1 MTSAS
6 RKTGLLA
13 LFPSWIMFGAM
24 VVLAAVVAALFARAA
39 SREKAFMSQILF
51 EKGTALIR
59 AFESGARTGMG
70 MRWSGGQL
78 QMLLEETA
86 KQPDILYLAVTDEN
100 GLILA
105 HNDRA
110 MIGRTMDVSH
120 LRDPSTGS
128 SPQPRGTGPK
138 DQGEQRWRWRLT
150 TAGTAKPG
158 EAGGES
164 DSRGAFEVYGHFRL
178 AAFPFCGM
186 ADCPAGLGSS
196 DDCPAMRPPLGR
208 ESGLGQA
215 GGGASPDA
223 GSGATQV
230 GAARF
235 IFAGFDVAPFER
247 ARQADLRTTALVSA
261 AVLLVGLGLVLA
273 MFMAGRV
280 RAAHVAL
287 RDTRAF
293 ASEIMANLPVGLIT
307 TGPDGRV
314 ASVNEAALRITGFH
328 AERALGAWPDAIFP
342 PGWCGLKDRLAQGET
357 VLEFE
362 TECPFGGGP
371 PVPVSFSAA
380 RILSEEGGLVGDVF
394 ILRDL
399 REIRGLREEI
409 ARREKLAALGSLA
422 AGIAHE
428 IRNPLSSIKGYA
440 TYFGGKFGPGSEE
453 KQASEILIGEVDRLN
468 RVITQLLE
476 FARPGGLRLRKADLS
491 TLAGTA
497 LSLVARE
504 VEKKGV
510 RLIFEGSA
518 AAIELLLDPD
528 RMTQALLNLY
538 LNAVEATAPGGEVR
552 VSVSGTEAGGARI
565 RVADTGR
572 GIPAADLPQVF
583 NPYFTT
589 KAAGTGLGLA
599 IVHKIVEGHGGMIE
613 VESAIGRGSVF
624 TVTLPAQAGLN
635 PEQTAEES

>member
-1 MTSAS
+1 MKDALPPMPHSA
-6 RKTGLLA
+6 RKSGLLA
-13 LFPSWIMFGAM
+13 LLPSWIMFGAM
-24 VVLAAVVAALFARAA
+24 VVLAAVVAALFAHSA
-39 SREKAFMSQILF
+39 SREKAVMSEILF

-86 KQPDILYLAVTDEN
+86 RQPDILYLAVTDEN

-105 HNDRA
+105 HNDRS
-110 MIGRTMDVSH
+110 MIGRTRDVSY
-120 LRDPSTGS
+120 LRDPSAGS
-128 SPQPRGTGPK
+128 SPQGEAAQKNP
-138 DQGEQRWRWRLT
+138 GEQRWRWRLT
-150 TAGTAKPG
+150 SVAAGTAEPG
-158 EAGGES
+158 GAPAK
-164 DSRGAFEVYGHFRL
+164 GAFEVYGHFRL

-186 ADCPAGLGSS
+186 ADCPAGTGPEGA
-196 DDCPAMRPPLGR
+196 CEAMAPQSGQGPGAGDGPPGERP
-208 ESGLGQA
+208 GLA
-215 GGGASPDA
+215 P
-223 GSGATQV
+223 V

-280 RAAHVAL
+280 RAAHAAL

-293 ASEIMANLPVGLIT
+293 AGEIMANLPVGLIT
-307 TGPDGRV
+307 TGPDGQV
-314 ASVNEAALRITGFH
+314 ASVNEAALRITGFD
-328 AERALGAWPDAIFP
+328 AERALGAPPDAIFP
-342 PGWCGLKDRLAQGET
+342 PGWCGLGDKLARGET

-371 PVPVSFSAA
+371 AVPVSFSAA
-380 RILSEEGGLVGDVF
+380 RIVSEAGGPVGDVF

-399 REIRGLREEI
+399 REVRALREEI

-440 TYFGGKFGPGSEE
+440 TYFGGKFAAGSEE

-476 FARPGGLRLRKADLS
+476 FARPGELRRRPVDPSA
-491 TLAGTA
+491 LAGKA
-497 LSLVARE
+497 LGLVARE
-504 VEKKGV
+504 AEKKGV
-510 RLIFEGSA
+510 RLIFEGGTA
-518 AAIELLLDPD
+518 RAELTLDPD
-528 RMTQALLNLY
+528 RLTQALLNLY
-538 LNAVEATAPGGEVR
+538 LNAVEATDPGGEVR
-552 VSVSGTEAGGARI
+552 VAVAAAADGGARI

-572 GIPAADLPQVF
+572 GIPEADLAQVF

-613 VESAIGRGSVF
+613 VESAVGRGAVF
-624 TVTLPAQAGLN
+624 TVTLPGPAGAAG
-635 PEQTAEES
+635 EHTEAS

>member
-1 MTSAS
+1 MTTTP

-13 LFPSWIMFGAM
+13 FLPSWIMFGAM
-24 VVLAAVVAALFARAA
+24 VVLAAVVAALFARSA

-70 MRWSGGQL
+70 MRWNGGQL
-78 QMLLEETA
+78 QLLLEETA

-120 LRDPSTGS
+120 LRDPLAGS
-128 SPQPRGTGPK
+128 SPLVDETGAK

-150 TAGTAKPG
+150 ADTPG
-158 EAGGES
+158 GETGNRAGGKGPG
-164 DSRGAFEVYGHFRL
+164 RGAFEVYGHFRL

-186 ADCPAGLGSS
+186 
-196 DDCPAMRPPLGR
+196 DDCPVEGDAQAAAAPPRGM
-208 ESGLGQA
+208 GQA
-215 GGGASPDA
+215 APGGAA
-223 GSGATQV
+223 GMMGTASVPV

-247 ARQADLRTTALVSA
+247 ARQADLRTNALLSGA
-261 AVLLVGLGLVLA
+261 ILLVGLGLVLT
-273 MFMAGRV
+273 MFMAGRA
-280 RAAHVAL
+280 RAARAAL
-287 RDTRAF
+287 RDTRALS
-293 ASEIMANLPVGLIT
+293 SEIMANLPVGLIT

-328 AERALGAWPDAIFP
+328 AGRALNALPDDIFP
-342 PGWCGLKDRLAQGET
+342 PGWCGLKDRLARGET

-362 TECPFGGGP
+362 TDCPFGVGP
-371 PVPVSFSAA
+371 AVPVSFSAA
-380 RILSEEGGLVGDVF
+380 RLHNEEGGLVGDVF
-394 ILRDL
+394 ILSDL
-399 REIRGLREEI
+399 REVRGLREEV

-440 TYFGGKFGPGSEE
+440 TYFGGKFAPRSEE
-453 KQASEILIGEVDRLN
+453 QEAAHVMIGEVDRLN

-476 FARPGGLRLRKADLS
+476 FARPEGLRRRSADPS
-491 TLAGTA
+491 ALAGKA
-497 LSLVARE
+497 LGLVARE
-504 VEKKGV
+504 AEKKGV
-510 RLIFEGSA
+510 RLIFEGGA
-518 AAIELLLDPD
+518 ADALMLDPD
-528 RMTQALLNLY
+528 RLTQALLNLY
-538 LNAVEATAPGGEVR
+538 LNAVEATSEGGEIR
-552 VSVSGTEAGGARI
+552 VTVAAAADGKTRI
-565 RVADTGR
+565 QVADTGR
-572 GIPAADLPQVF
+572 GIPEADLPQIF

-589 KAAGTGLGLA
+589 KATGTGLGLA

-613 VESAIGRGSVF
+613 VESRLGRGTVF
-624 TVTLPAQAGLN
+624 TVTLPAPAEAA
-635 PEQTAEES
+635 PEHPEETS